1 MNTPL
6 PIQEITLRDY
16 FAAYA
21 LQGRL
26 ASSAVEPK
34 TIAAWAYRYADAM
47 IKERDR
53 DPS

>member
-16 FAAYA
+16 FAAAALTGLLANGDRKTAVTYA
-21 LQGRL
+21 YI
-26 ASSAVEPK
+26 
-34 TIAAWAYRYADAM
+34 TADKM
-47 IKERDR
+47 IEERNR